1 MKLRY
6 LSDSAGRILTVGSL
20 LIMLGP
26 LSGVSVQAAE
36 KSAVLKAS
44 DMIGMKVEDMEGK
57 GLGDIRDLVIDPEDG
72 SVQYAVLEFGGFAG
86 MGEKY
91 FAVPWEALQLKQ
103 AEKKIALDVS
113 KKDLKDAP
121 GFDKNH
127 WPDLSQEQQQIAI
140 YEFYDVPSDRE
151 SAVPSRP

>member
-1 MKLRY
+1 M
-6 LSDSAGRILTVGSL
+6 SNGAVRILTVGSFL
-20 LIMLGP
+20 MMLGP
-26 LSGVSVQAAE
+26 LSGLSAQAAD
-36 KSAVLKAS
+36 KTGVLKAS
-44 DMIGMKVEDMEGK
+44 EMIGMKVEDTEGK

-91 FAVPWEALQLKQ
+91 FAVPWEALQLNQ
-103 AEKKIALDVS
+103 EDKKIALDVS

-121 GFDKNH
+121 GFDKDH

-140 YEFYDVPSDRE
+140 YEFYEVPSDRE
-151 SAVPSRP
+151 TGAQSRP